1 MGRAAKVQSF
11 FESAMTD
18 FTEQLHYYDNDNEN
32 ENDDNDNDV
41 NDNDNDNGNRSDK
54 RVISITDYTDD
65 ADDCNSQWP
74 PRSVS
79 RLVIAFVRTL
89 DQTSAAAFF

>member
-1 MGRAAKVQSF
+1 MVQNYF
-11 FESAMTD
+11 RN
-18 FTEQLHYYDNDNEN
+18 LRYYYDNDN
-32 ENDDNDNDV
+32 DDNDDDVND

-65 ADDCNSQWP
+65 ADDWNSQWP

-79 RLVIAFVRTL
+79 RLVIVIVPGL
-89 DQTSAAAFF
+89 

>member
-1 MGRAAKVQSF
+1 MVQNYF
-11 FESAMTD
+11 RN
-18 FTEQLHYYDNDNEN
+18 LRYYYDNDND
-32 ENDDNDNDV
+32 NDDNDNDV
-41 NDNDNDNGNRSDK
+41 NDNENDNENENDNGNRSDK

-79 RLVIAFVRTL
+79 RLVIVPGL
-89 DQTSAAAFF
+89 